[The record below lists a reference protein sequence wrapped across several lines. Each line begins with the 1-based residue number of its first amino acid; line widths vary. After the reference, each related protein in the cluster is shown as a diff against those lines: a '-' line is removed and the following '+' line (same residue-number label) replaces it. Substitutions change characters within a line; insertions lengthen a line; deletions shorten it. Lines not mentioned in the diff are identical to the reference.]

1 MFGIDFNEWLV
12 LVLVTVV
19 VIGPKDLPVALRTAG
34 KWIGKM
40 RRMSAHFQAGLEAM
54 IREAELEEME
64 KKWREQNAAIM
75 AQTPAAAPAEPAPP
89 AAIPAHPASGPVPEP
104 TTEHPSAAA
113 EAAVLS
119 HAELEQFH
127 AHMPATDPAPAANPV
142 PEPKPLAPTPAP

>member
-75 AQTPAAAPAEPAPP
+75 AQTLPAPAAVAELPQ
-89 AAIPAHPASGPVPEP
+89 HPSTDPEPEP

-119 HAELEQFH
+119 HGELEQFH
-127 AHMPATDPAPAANPV
+127 AHMPAIDSAPVDAPV
-142 PEPKPLAPTPAP
+142 PEPKPLTPTPAP